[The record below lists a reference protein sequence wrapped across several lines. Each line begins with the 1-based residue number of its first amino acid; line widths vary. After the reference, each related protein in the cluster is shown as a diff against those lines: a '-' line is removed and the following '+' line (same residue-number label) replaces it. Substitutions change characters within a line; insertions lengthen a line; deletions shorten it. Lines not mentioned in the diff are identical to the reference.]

1 MEAAPVSINGWMDK
15 EDMVYIKWNISHKKE
30 WDLAICDNMDKP
42 RGIMVSEIS
51 QVEKDKYYMISL
63 TCGI

>member
-1 MEAAPVSINGWMDK
+1 MEYYSIT
-15 EDMVYIKWNISHKKE
+15 KKE

-42 RGIMVSEIS
+42 RGILVGEIS